1 MKAYEKGNKRNKK
14 DNGKL
19 NISRRWKISVVVLVI
34 VVISV
39 GYIFSCLFSK
49 GVNGG
54 IVLDAEFELFLYKV
68 ETGEMDSFGEKVE
81 NFIDIF
87 IP

>member
-19 NISRRWKISVVVLVI
+19 NISRRGKISVVVLVI
-34 VVISV
+34 VVISI

-68 ETGEMDSFGEKVE
+68 ETGEMDSFGEKAE